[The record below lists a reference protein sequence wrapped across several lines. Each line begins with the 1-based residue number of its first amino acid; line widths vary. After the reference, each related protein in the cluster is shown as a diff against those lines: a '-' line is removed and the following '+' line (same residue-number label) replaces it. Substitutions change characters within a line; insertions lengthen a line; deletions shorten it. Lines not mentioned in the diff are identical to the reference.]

1 MWGSRVKLRIPRS
14 ARHSLAHRKYKDT
27 VKPSANSKYR
37 AQNGEAPR
45 VIISAFADEAANS
58 KSVVEQFA
66 VLAALGLEYYSPRFL
81 NVSGEVK
88 NIMKLDRAE
97 LKTVKSMQDDY
108 GLKVTSI
115 GSPIGKVKLLDV
127 DDGTHNRF
135 VPFAKYLKDDVAT
148 AIDRAK
154 ALDARMIRGFSFYHP
169 RGSDP
174 KPHVARSAEQLAAI
188 ADQCAKAGLV
198 YALEVEANLIGQNG
212 RLMAELAHRVGKP
225 NLVCIF
231 DGGNISSQNLDPVQC
246 LAEFKAMR
254 KYLGYLHIKDYKI
267 DTALEWTGVVDEERL
282 KNFVPADRGD
292 SGHESILRDLR
303 ENFGPIDKKM
313 KKLGL
318 PGVFLELEPHLK
330 GGGQFGGFSGP
341 DGLGVACRSLCRLL
355 DYVGLDY
362 ELRGFDHIR
371 RARGF

>member
-1 MWGSRVKLRIPRS
+1 M
-14 ARHSLAHRKYKDT
+14 KDT
-27 VKPSANSKYR
+27 VKPPANSKYR
-37 AQNGEAPR
+37 EQNLEQPR
-45 VIISAFADEAANS
+45 VILSAFADEAANS

-97 LKTVKSMQDDY
+97 LKMVKSMQEDY

-115 GSPIGKVKLLDV
+115 GSPIGKVKLRDV

-135 VPFAKYLKDDVAT
+135 VPFPRYIKDDVAT

-154 ALDARMIRGFSFYHP
+154 DLDARMIRGFSFYHP

-174 KPHVARSAEQLAAI
+174 APYVAQSAEQLAAI
-188 ADQCAKAGLV
+188 VDKFAQAGLV

-212 RLMAELAHRVGKP
+212 RLMADLARQVNRP

-231 DGGNISSQNLDPVQC
+231 DGGNISSQNLDPVRC
-246 LAEFKAMR
+246 FAEFIAMR

-292 SGHESILRDLR
+292 SGHEAILRDLR
-303 ENFGPIDKKM
+303 ENFQPIDKKM

-355 DYVGLDY
+355 DYVGLSY

>member
-1 MWGSRVKLRIPRS
+1 M
-14 ARHSLAHRKYKDT
+14 
-27 VKPSANSKYR
+27 KPAANSKYR
-37 AQNGEAPR
+37 AQNGEPPK
-45 VIISAFADEAANS
+45 VILSAFADEAANS

-81 NVSGEVK
+81 NVSGDVK
-88 NIMKLDRAE
+88 NIMQLDRAE

-135 VPFAKYLKDDVAT
+135 VPFTKYLKDDVTT

-169 RGSDP
+169 RGTDP
-174 KPHVARSAEQLAAI
+174 APHIPQSSEQLAAI
-188 ADQCAKAGLV
+188 VDKCEQAGLV
-198 YALEVEANLIGQNG
+198 YAMEVEANLIGQNG
-212 RLMAELAHRVGKP
+212 RLMAELARRINKP

-231 DGGNISSQNLDPVQC
+231 DGGNISSQNLDPVRC
-246 LAEFKAMR
+246 FAEFTAMR

-267 DTALEWTGVVDEERL
+267 DTALEWTGAVDEERL

-292 SGHESILRDLR
+292 SGHEAILRDLR
-303 ENFGPIDKKM
+303 ENFEPIEKRM

-330 GGGQFGGFSGP
+330 GVGQFGGFSGP

-355 DYVGLDY
+355 DYVGLGY
-362 ELRGFDHIR
+362 ELRGFDTIR

>member
-1 MWGSRVKLRIPRS
+1 MSQGTRRL
-14 ARHSLAHRKYKDT
+14 HHRTDNN
-27 VKPSANSKYR
+27 V
-37 AQNGEAPR
+37 AQNTDSKLKSQQPDNPR
-45 VIISAFADEAANS
+45 IIISAFADEAANS

-88 NIMKLDRAE
+88 NIMKLDKAE
-97 LKTVKSMQDDY
+97 LKTVKSLQDDY

-115 GSPIGKVKLLDV
+115 GSPIGKVKLLDQ

-135 VPFAKYLKDDVAT
+135 VPFAKYLKEDVAV
-148 AIDRAK
+148 AIERAK

-169 RGSDP
+169 RGTNP
-174 KPHVARSAEQLAAI
+174 APHVVQSAEQLAAI
-188 ADQCAKAGLV
+188 ADKCAKADVV

-212 RLMAELAHRVGKP
+212 RLMAELASRVDRP

-231 DGGNISSQNLDPVQC
+231 DGGNISSQNLDPVKC
-246 LAEFKAMR
+246 FDEFQAMR
-254 KYLGYLHIKDYKI
+254 KYLGYLHIKDYRI
-267 DTALEWTGVVDEERL
+267 DKKLAWTGVVDEERL
-282 KNFVPADRGD
+282 KNFVPCDRGD
-292 SGHESILRDLR
+292 SGHEAIFRDLR
-303 ENFGPIDKKM
+303 DNLPALDRKM

-341 DGLGVACRSLCRLL
+341 DGLGVACRALCRLL

-362 ELRGFDHIR
+362 QLRTFEHIR
-371 RARGF
+371 QARGF